1 MENKPDEITATEED
15 RQYKTF
21 SIDGFKIKTGVEA
34 LDNFKE
40 KIKGKTGTEDKM
52 KAWVQGKLRLSDP
65 KKPVKEGEFDKA
77 CKLLLD
83 YIFKAEMQE
92 AKKQRKLT
100 DGFSTINIPGIDT
113 KEKADAVAKV
123 VMEGMERKVQKFK
136 DRKNKEAV
144 SLAFKI
150 ATSARKDTAY
160 CSADKPMPIMTAA
173 RCQKC
178 HGPHKI
184 GARHKFEPAARGR
197 GRPARRG

>member
-1 MENKPDEITATEED
+1 MENKPDEVLTSDED
-15 RQYKTF
+15 KQYRTF
-21 SIDGFKIKTGVEA
+21 LLDGFRIKTGVEA
-34 LDNFKE
+34 LDNFKD
-40 KIKGKTGTEDKM
+40 KIKGKTDTETKM
-52 KAWVQGKLRLSDP
+52 KAWVQGKMRLRDP
-65 KKPVKEGEFDKA
+65 KKPAENGAFDKA
-77 CKLLLD
+77 CNLLVA
-83 YIFKAEMQE
+83 YIFKEQMQE

-100 DGFSTINIPGIDT
+100 DMPESI
-113 KEKADAVAKV
+113 EKQV
-123 VMEGMERKVQKFK
+123 EEFK